1 MPEGIDVLHKTFAGG
16 VAGFSVDVVLFPLD
30 TIKTRLQSQQGFHAA
45 GGSKNLYRG
54 LSSVAL
60 GSAPTGAIFF
70 LIYSN
75 LKEIIT
81 VKPTILG
88 DAICACSAEFV
99 SSTIGV
105 PIEVIKQRSQTGHVT
120 TPFLQLGKKIYKRE
134 GFAGLYRGLVPTL
147 AREMPFSFIELPIWE
162 YFKREYPKWT
172 GRQKCTPFESAVCGS
187 SAGCFAAII
196 TTPLDVIKTRV
207 MLSEIPLSS
216 YNAFLHIQQ
225 HEGISKLFSGAI
237 PRTLWMG
244 FGGFVFFFA
253 YELSMSLSHRL
264 F

>member
-1 MPEGIDVLHKTFAGG
+1 MPEGREILRWTFAGG
-16 VAGFSVDVVLFPLD
+16 FAGFAVDVSLFPLD
-30 TIKTRLQSQQGFHAA
+30 TIKTRLQSQQGFQAA
-45 GGSKNLYRG
+45 GGFKHLYRG

-60 GSAPTGAIFF
+60 GSAPTAAIFF

-75 LKEIIT
+75 LKEVIK
-81 VKPTILG
+81 VEPTILA
-88 DAICACSAEFV
+88 DAICACSAEFI

-105 PIEVIKQRSQTGHVT
+105 PIEVIKQRSQTGNGI
-120 TPFLQLGKKIYKRE
+120 PFLRMGKKIYKRD
-134 GFAGLYRGLVPTL
+134 GFSGLYRGFGPML

-162 YFKREYPKWT
+162 YLRREYPKWA
-172 GRQKCTPFESAVCGS
+172 GKEKCTPFESAVAGS
-187 SAGCFAAII
+187 SAACIAAIA

-207 MLSEIPLSS
+207 MLSEVPLSS
-216 YNAFLHIQQ
+216 YNAFLHIQK

-237 PRTLWMG
+237 PQVAWMG

-253 YELSMSLSHRL
+253 YELTMSLSHQL

>member
-1 MPEGIDVLHKTFAGG
+1 MPEGREILRWTFAGG
-16 VAGFSVDVVLFPLD
+16 FAGFAVDVSLFPLD
-30 TIKTRLQSQQGFHAA
+30 TIKTRLQSQQGFQAA
-45 GGSKNLYRG
+45 GGFKHLYRG

-60 GSAPTGAIFF
+60 GSAPTASIFF

-75 LKEIIT
+75 LKEIIK
-81 VKPTILG
+81 VQPTILA
-88 DAICACSAEFV
+88 DAICACSAEFI

-105 PIEVIKQRSQTGHVT
+105 PIEVIKQRSQTGNGIT
-120 TPFLQLGKKIYKRE
+120 FLRMGKKIYKRD
-134 GFAGLYRGLVPTL
+134 GFSGFYRGFGPML

-162 YFKREYPKWT
+162 YLRREYPKWA
-172 GRQKCTPFESAVCGS
+172 GKEKCTPLESAVAGS
-187 SAGCFAAII
+187 SAACIAAIA

-207 MLSEIPLSS
+207 MLSEVPLSS
-216 YNAFLHIQQ
+216 YNAFLHIQK

-237 PRTLWMG
+237 PRSAWTT

-253 YELSMSLSHRL
+253 YELTMSLSHQL